1 MALPQ
6 SLIFVGNDLAGPG
19 IVAILQPT
27 VPVWASIIA
36 ICLKDEKNAWLKWL
50 GLFLS
55 IAGAVV
61 LAEVWELSTK
71 PTVAWGVLIMIVQS
85 SSYAIFI
92 VLMSRFLIRGLSGG
106 SYPFSTFLLVVSL
119 GLVLITSVSV
129 PSFIS
134 IDWDTIPPLVWG
146 AVLWAGIMTSFVAH
160 CGNVWAMR
168 HVPPTT
174 TAMYTTLQPVITV
187 LLAWAVLGEPLT
199 WPDGVGF
206 VLVAMGLAC
215 VLYQVLTRT
224 PVTLALTL
232 TLVTLTLTPCH
243 PDPQKEK
250 ERKARVER
258 ALVASRSMQALVE
271 EAEKIAQATAAAEP

>member
-1 MALPQ
+1 M
-6 SLIFVGNDLAGPG
+6 
-19 IVAILQPT
+19 
-27 VPVWASIIA
+27 
-36 ICLKDEKNAWLKWL
+36 
-50 GLFLS
+50 
-55 IAGAVV
+55 
-61 LAEVWELSTK
+61 
-71 PTVAWGVLIMIVQS
+71 
-85 SSYAIFI
+85 
-92 VLMSRFLIRGLSGG
+92 
-106 SYPFSTFLLVVSL
+106 LVVSL

-160 CGNVWAMR
+160 CGTVWAMR

-258 ALVASRSMQALVE
+258 ALVSSRSMQALVE